1 MRDVYLKRVAIYS
14 VAVLLLTALLS
25 FSLISD
31 FVFAPPSDRVAVTV
45 QTDKAPGQVWLEVFV
60 EGVNITTPGVVPLAN
75 PVLSVQYVTVNTSPL
90 TPGTD
95 WVVTGCRLNIIY
107 DAASGAVITV
117 SYSGGYALRETVA
130 ISGTLAFDGAP
141 VTLGLVG
148 IQVEDVGANVA
159 LRAILAGTD
168 PMLPSDVDVIS
179 FYLTDAEGNPK
190 SIFLRG
196 EDLRFSITVK
206 NEAAFGTRDV
216 LVAFGLYDSE
226 NVLQGFDYAI
236 IDDLH
241 AGSTFGW
248 FSGFTIP
255 KNASAGNTRAIAAI
269 FTDWPKNNGYPYA
282 PESTVNLTI
291 MESAYADSPTNPVPQ
306 QPVENGSYSLLF
318 TLPSDPNPGLYKIHV
333 CAYING
339 WYSAVRA
346 TQFQVLDMIAPPRA
360 SFVASPPMVVPNT
373 PVQFDGAY
381 STAEGFNDS
390 ITSYQWA
397 FGDGQTA
404 TGKTTSHPYADYG
417 DYTVTLNVTDT
428 EGYWNT
434 TTRLVQVIDVHD
446 VAIISIDCPSR
457 VYVDWRPT
465 IPATVRNLGTLTENF
480 TVTAYFN
487 GAPVGTGT
495 VVNLAP
501 QSEGIVN
508 LQWNTTGLL
517 KYTSYM
523 LTVEASL
530 PADIHPADNTL
541 THGAVTTQGPGD
553 FNGDR
558 HVDIFDIVAIAG
570 HYGQTSSH
578 PSWALLADTQPN
590 GEVDIF
596 DVVFIAGLYG
606 HEY

>member
-1 MRDVYLKRVAIYS
+1 MTT
-14 VAVLLLTALLS
+14 VLLLTALLS
-25 FSLISD
+25 FSPIVDVS
-31 FVFAPPSDRVAVTV
+31 FAPPSDRVAVTV

-60 EGVNITTPGVVPLAN
+60 EGGNITTPGFVPLAN

-90 TPGTD
+90 YPGTQ
-95 WVVTGCRLNIIY
+95 WVVTGCRLYIIY
-107 DAASGAVITV
+107 DAPNGAVITV
-117 SYSGGYALRETVA
+117 SYSGGYALRETVE
-130 ISGTLAFDGAP
+130 ISGTLGFDGAP
-141 VTLGLVG
+141 TTKGLVG
-148 IQVEDVGANVA
+148 IEVENVGANVT

-168 PMLPSDVDVIS
+168 PMMPSDVAIIS
-179 FYLTDAEGNPK
+179 FYLTDAVGNPK
-190 SIFLRG
+190 STFLRG
-196 EDLRFSITVK
+196 EDLGFSITVK
-206 NEAAFGTRDV
+206 NKAAFGTRDV
-216 LVAFGLYDSE
+216 LIAFSLYDSE
-226 NVLQGFDYAI
+226 NVIQGFDYAAI
-236 IDDLH
+236 YGLN
-241 AGSTFGW
+241 AGLTFGPW
-248 FSGFTIP
+248 VSSFTIP

-269 FTDWPKNNGYPYA
+269 FSDWPKNNGYPYA
-282 PESTVNLTI
+282 LESTVNLTI
-291 MESAYADSPTNPVPQ
+291 MESAYANPPTNPVLQ
-306 QPVENGSYSLLF
+306 QPVENGTYSLLF
-318 TLPSDPNPGLYKIHV
+318 TLPSDPNPGLYQIHV

-360 SFVASPPMVVPNT
+360 SFVASPPMVVPST

-390 ITSYQWA
+390 ITGYQWT
-397 FGDGQTA
+397 FGDGQTG

-417 DYTVTLNVTDT
+417 NYTVTLNVTDT

-446 VAIISIDCPSR
+446 VAILSIDCPSR

-465 IPATVRNLGTLTENF
+465 IPATVKNLGTLTETF

-487 GAPVGTGT
+487 GAPVGAGAA
-495 VVNLAP
+495 VNLAP

-508 LQWNTTGLL
+508 LQWNTTGLP
-517 KYTSYM
+517 KYVAYT
-523 LTVEASL
+523 LTVVASL
-530 PADIHPADNTL
+530 PTDIHPADNTL

-578 PSWALLADTQPN
+578 PSWILLADTQPN